1 MTKKPPFAGALWPLF
16 MEMIGDESTKRDLE
30 KYDFDPELYRLS
42 CVKGE
47 LDAIRQY
54 SKHLSDYL
62 AKSRKKHNR
71 AQKQFTKKDFYDPVI
86 SIKGFYAPHIFG
98 DLACRMLKKCQE
110 NSVPPPHELCK
121 FFETIFNIEG
131 RGKSNKGKPYERELA
146 VYYLVK
152 YPEKKKR
159 QLAEELRISRSNLYR
174 WLREPDF
181 KAQIEALKKNLE
193 PASK

>member
-62 AKSRKKHNR
+62 AKSRKKYNR
-71 AQKQFTKKDFYDPVI
+71 LR
-86 SIKGFYAPHIFG
+86 KGSDNTGFHAPHIFG
-98 DLACRMLKKCQE
+98 DLAYRMLQNCQE
-110 NSVPPPHELCK
+110 SSVPPPHELIE
-121 FFETIFNIEG
+121 FFGTILNIEG
-131 RGKSNKGKPYERELA
+131 LGKSKKWKPYERELA
-146 VYYLVK
+146 AYCLAK
-152 YPEKKKR
+152 IPKINKT
-159 QLAEELRISRSNLYR
+159 QLANDLDIDRTTLFR
-174 WLREPDF
+174 WLKETDF
-181 KAQIEALKKNLE
+181 KEKIEALKRTLK
-193 PASK
+193 PTSK